1 MIAGMPSLA
10 DALATGPVVLDGGLS
25 TELEARGH
33 DVSSALWSARLLRD
47 DPGAIVAAHAA
58 FAAAGA
64 RVATTASYQATV
76 EGFAAAGVDADEA
89 RRLIASSVALAR
101 EGQGG
106 DGWVAGSVGPY
117 GAMLADGSE
126 YRGDYVDSTDVDRLR
141 AFHRPRMELLAGA
154 GADVL
159 ACETVPAA
167 AEAEAL
173 LAEADT
179 LGVPIWLSLTT
190 VVDGE
195 GVARTRRGERAADV
209 FAMAAGVDAVVAVGV
224 NCTAPAAVGPAV
236 AAASAA
242 GKPVVVY
249 PNSGETWDA
258 TARRWTGPPGVSP
271 DDVPTWIAASA
282 RLVGGC
288 CRVRPSDIA
297 ALAMMIS
304 FPDRSGSSLT
314 VDREGGPQMIR
325 EADHSAAAQR
335 MGLPPVTATRAPET

>member
-1 MIAGMPSLA
+1 MRDLA
-10 DALATGPVVLDGGLS
+10 DALAAGPVVLDGGLS

-47 DPGAIVAAHAA
+47 DPAAIVAAHAA

-64 RVATTASYQATV
+64 HVATTASYQATV
-76 EGFAAAGVDADEA
+76 EGFATAGVDAAEA
-89 RRLIASSVALAR
+89 RRLIASSVGLAR

-106 DGWVAGSVGPY
+106 SGWVAGSVGPY

-126 YRGDYVDSTDVDRLR
+126 YTGGYVSGMSVADLR

-167 AEAEAL
+167 TEAEAL
-173 LAEADT
+173 LAEGDA

-190 VVDGE
+190 VVDAAGL
-195 GVARTRRGERAADV
+195 ARTRRGELAADV
-209 FAMAAGVDAVVAVGV
+209 FALAAGSDTVLAVGV
-224 NCTAPAAVGPAV
+224 NCTAPDAVLPAV
-236 AAASAA
+236 HAAATS

-249 PNSGETWDA
+249 PNSGEGWDA
-258 TARRWTGPPGVSP
+258 AGRRWRGTPGIEP
-271 DDVPTWIAASA
+271 AAVAGWVGAGA

-288 CRVRPSDIA
+288 CRLGPDRIRQIA
-297 ALAMMIS
+297 AALLPNRTSAH
-304 FPDRSGSSLT
+304 DR
-314 VDREGGPQMIR
+314 
-325 EADHSAAAQR
+325 
-335 MGLPPVTATRAPET
+335 